1 VKILIVE
8 DDKKISS
15 FIKRGLEEEY
25 FSIDVAYDGEE
36 GFLLATLNSY
46 DVIILDWMLP
56 KMDGVELC
64 KKIRTS
70 NITTPVLMLTAK
82 SDIEDKVFGL
92 ENGADDY
99 LSKPFAFE
107 ELIARVKA
115 LHRRNSYKSKNILT
129 VDDLKLNPLTREV
142 TRGSS
147 KIELSVKEYELLEF
161 LMRNRGRIV
170 TNAMIMDN
178 IWDMQQDI
186 ESNVINVYI
195 HHLRNKIDKNSENK
209 LIHTVRGAGYRIG

>member
-1 VKILIVE
+1 MKILIVE